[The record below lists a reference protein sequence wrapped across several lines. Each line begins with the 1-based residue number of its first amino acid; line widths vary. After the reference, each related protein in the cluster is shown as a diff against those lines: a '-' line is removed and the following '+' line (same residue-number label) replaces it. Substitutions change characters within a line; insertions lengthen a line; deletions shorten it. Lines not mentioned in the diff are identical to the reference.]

1 MFSHH
6 SNTKYVPD
14 AVDEMRQKGTNKES
28 PLIRIRLFPL
38 YLLT

>member
-14 AVDEMRQKGTNKES
+14 AVDEIRQKGTKES
-28 PLIRIRLFPL
+28 PLIRILSFPV
-38 YLLT
+38 T

>member
-14 AVDEMRQKGTNKES
+14 AVDEIRQKGTNKES
-28 PLIRIRLFPL
+28 PLIRIISFPV
-38 YLLT
+38 T